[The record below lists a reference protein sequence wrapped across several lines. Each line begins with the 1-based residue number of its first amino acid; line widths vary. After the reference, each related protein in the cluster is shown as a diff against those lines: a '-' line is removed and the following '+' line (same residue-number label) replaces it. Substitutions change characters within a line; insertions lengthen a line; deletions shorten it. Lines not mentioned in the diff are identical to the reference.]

1 MGGRGEEKKRREE
14 KREERKRKEKKGKKG
29 KEKNLD
35 VGKVRT
41 LDRDKER
48 KEEGWAIRWLS

>member
-1 MGGRGEEKKRREE
+1 MGEGEEKKRREE